1 VASAR
6 VHDAARAEASIMEVM
21 VMRRFI
27 PTALV
32 LMAAGFIGAPV
43 AWAGSPHFV
52 GAVTAT
58 RTDNSLT
65 VSGKEAGLGDEEQ
78 VNIVVTATAEC
89 INKGEKHPK
98 AANKESVSAEEN
110 VPVQNGKANFS
121 LTVTATLKP
130 SCSPPMT
137 LVFTDVTVTDTTNGI
152 SASLTGT
159 F

>member
-1 VASAR
+1 
-6 VHDAARAEASIMEVM
+6 
-21 VMRRFI
+21 MRRFI
-27 PTALV
+27 PTVLALLV
-32 LMAAGFIGAPV
+32 SVAIGAP
-43 AWAGSPHFV
+43 AALAGSPHFV
-52 GAVTAT
+52 GAPTAT

-98 AANKESVSAEEN
+98 AENKEALSAEST

-121 LTVTATLKP
+121 LTVTASFSP

-137 LVFTDVTVTDTTNGI
+137 VVFSNVSVEDTTNGI
-152 SASLTGT
+152 SANLTGT